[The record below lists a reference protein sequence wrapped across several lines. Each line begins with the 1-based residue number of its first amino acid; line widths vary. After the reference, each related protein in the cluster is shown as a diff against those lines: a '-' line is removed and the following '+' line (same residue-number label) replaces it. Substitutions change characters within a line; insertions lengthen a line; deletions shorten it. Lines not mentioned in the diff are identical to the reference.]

1 MVTHV
6 PSSKLNKF
14 TRELVWHLG
23 EGFAAPLGASGWSPV
38 NKVVETA
45 GDKVT
50 HWEEAS
56 PSRS

>member
-38 NKVVETA
+38 NKVAETA

-50 HWEEAS
+50 HWEEAL